1 MNVVADDVRAAAGP
15 LQLCCG
21 QDAGCEVA
29 VHAMRTVFDTD
40 TTDRILMVDATNAFN
55 NLNRLVALHNI
66 QYLCPS
72 IATVLIICY
81 RTCSN
86 FL

>member
-21 QDAGCEVA
+21 QDAGCEAA

-40 TTDRILMVDATNAFN
+40 TTDAILLVDATNEFN
-55 NLNRLVALHNI
+55 NLN
-66 QYLCPS
+66 C
-72 IATVLIICY
+72 
-81 RTCSN
+81 
-86 FL
+86 